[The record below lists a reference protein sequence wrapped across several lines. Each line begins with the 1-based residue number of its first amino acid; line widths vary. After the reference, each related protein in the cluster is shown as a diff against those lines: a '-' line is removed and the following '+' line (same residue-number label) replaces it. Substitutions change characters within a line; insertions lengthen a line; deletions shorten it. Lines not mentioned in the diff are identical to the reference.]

1 MKTSES
7 NPAKKVYVAPT
18 FEEAMNSESF
28 KNICTKLT
36 KKFGRPDDQDWAQ
49 ELTIKLFECIDKYN
63 TQNGP
68 ERGNF
73 WQYFYFYA
81 NGYMIQLAAKDR
93 LVQLP
98 FDKMCGTHGYAVER
112 NVGLEL
118 KEEVIDDDD
127 YKVSDATTSISLRQA
142 LDRLT
147 PNERYI
153 IEVKYGLR
161 ESISDYKGEQ
171 IDKIAADCG
180 LNRSQSWKVYD
191 SAVSKLHAMLG

>member
-1 MKTSES
+1 MKSQATNSG
-7 NPAKKVYVAPT
+7 KKVYVAPT
-18 FEEAMNSESF
+18 FDEAMNSESF
-28 KNICTKLT
+28 KNICTNLMNKHN
-36 KKFGRPDDQDWAQ
+36 RPNDPDWEQ
-49 ELTIKLFECIDKYN
+49 EFQISLWKGINKYN
-63 TQNGP
+63 S
-68 ERGNF
+68 ERGEF
-73 WQYFYFYA
+73 WSYIYFVLSSRA
-81 NGYMIQLAAKDR
+81 INLAAKDR

-98 FDKMCGTHGYAVER
+98 FDKVCGTHGYAVER

-127 YKVSDATTSISLRQA
+127 YTVSDATTSISLRQA

-153 IEVKYGLR
+153 VEVKYGLR

>member
-7 NPAKKVYVAPT
+7 NPTKKVYVAPT
-18 FEEAMNSESF
+18 FEEAVKSESF
-28 KNICTKLT
+28 KNICTNLMNKHN
-36 KKFGRPDDQDWAQ
+36 RPNDPDWEQ
-49 ELTIKLFECIDKYN
+49 EFQIALWEGINKYDS
-63 TQNGP
+63 
-68 ERGNF
+68 ERGEF
-73 WQYFYFYA
+73 WSYIYFVMSSRA
-81 NGYMIQLAAKDR
+81 INLAAKDR

-98 FDKMCGTHGYAVER
+98 FDKVCGTHGYAVER

-127 YKVSDATTSISLRQA
+127 DYTVSDATTSISLRQA